1 MVVFLPSSN
10 PWMGCKS
17 MAEGVF
23 CWGPLKHL
31 GGEKRENMELSLL
44 VNENA
49 IIIIIRPGR
58 KP

>member
-1 MVVFLPSSN
+1 MGVFLPSSN

-31 GGEKRENMELSLL
+31 GGEKRENSLL

-49 IIIIIRPGR
+49 IIIRPGP